1 MSEQSNPTWDLSRL
15 NIFISVAKS
24 GSLKAA
30 SMALGIPQPAISRQ
44 IARLEADC
52 KGRLFDR
59 TGRGM
64 VLTELGAR
72 TLPLVERVLSEADL
86 LTESINNTG
95 GEPFGDVRIGILPSL
110 YRYVAVPLFF
120 KMRERHSGI
129 RLQFFEGSSGQIDNW
144 LVAGMLDLGLPY
156 RYGPS
161 TAPEGEP
168 IISADSCLIGS
179 AGDWLT
185 SKPTVPFSA
194 LNELPLILPSAPSG
208 VRSTLDKLAR
218 KQGIKLNIVVEADST
233 QLQATITALGG
244 AYTVLP
250 RLAVTDALNRGELQ
264 AAQIIEPT
272 IVRHITLALTS
283 AHPPSH
289 ATRTVATELRK
300 VVLASTFCEPPSD

>member
-1 MSEQSNPTWDLSRL
+1 MSEQNQNFVWDLNRL
-15 NIFISVAKS
+15 KTFIAVANA

-30 SMALGIPQPAISRQ
+30 SMMLGVPQPAISRQ
-44 IARLEADC
+44 IARLESEC

-64 VLTELGAR
+64 ALTELGVR
-72 TLPLVERVLSEADL
+72 TLPLVQRVLSEAEV
-86 LTESINNTG
+86 LTGSINNKG

-110 YRYVAVPLFF
+110 YRYIAVPLFF
-120 KMRERHSGI
+120 EIRRRHPAI

-144 LVAGMLDLGLPY
+144 LVAGMADLGLPY

-168 IISADSCLIGS
+168 IISVDSCLIGP
-179 AGDWLT
+179 AGDILT

-194 LNELPLILPSAPSG
+194 LHELPLVLPSAPSG
-208 VRSTLDKLAR
+208 VRNTLDKLAR
-218 KQGIKLNIVVEADST
+218 KQDIQLNIIVEADST

-250 RLAVTDALNRGELQ
+250 RLAVTDALDRGELQ
-264 AAQIIEPT
+264 AAQIVNPT
-272 IVRHITLALTS
+272 IIRHITLALTS
-283 AHPPSH
+283 AHPPSY

-300 VVLASTFCEPPSD
+300 VVLASTLCE